1 LRGQGIGC
9 SLRERVGAF
18 VAGISGVTSNPIP
31 LDLIFLDQHIESL
44 PEVCEFS
51 AGVRDAV

>member
-1 LRGQGIGC
+1 
-9 SLRERVGAF
+9 
-18 VAGISGVTSNPIP
+18 VTSNPIP